1 MVDVTA
7 KERVNFFVLL
17 RHAAMLPTTKA
28 GIETIGRPAALCL
41 YQFLPPSFLSVSSFI
56 LIYCLSPTLCMCVC
70 VCSPISCHPYLLGD
84 KLHHALSRLC
94 ILQRIRWL
102 LTQCFGCALYDR
114 FCRMNIRESTL
125 VAAELSEKGE
135 ALCLLYWESLE

>member
-1 MVDVTA
+1 MVDVTE
-7 KERVNFFVLL
+7 KEMVNFFVLL

-28 GIETIGRPAALCL
+28 GIETIGRPADPCTNSYRLPFSLYRLSSSSAAIPPLC
-41 YQFLPPSFLSVSSFI
+41 VR
-56 LIYCLSPTLCMCVC
+56 

-94 ILQRIRWL
+94 NLQRIRWL
-102 LTQCFGCALYDR
+102 LAQCFGCALYDQ

-125 VAAELSEKGE
+125 VAAL
-135 ALCLLYWESLE
+135 